1 MFKRMT
7 LPVALVLSLSSQFAL
22 AAEPAEPLID
32 QKTINQIADELI
44 QELIQEGDIVSEEM
58 VAKR

>member
-1 MFKRMT
+1 MFNRML

-22 AAEPAEPLID
+22 AAEPAEPLIG